1 MQGRVWSEVVGLLGA
16 EVARG
21 VHLKNVVHSRDLGR
35 VEAER
40 LVEHRALPIRNG
52 ARTIEGGEVR
62 FGTRNCWDWGKAQD
76 TYAFRAI

>member
-21 VHLKNVVHSRDLGR
+21 VHLKNVVHGRDLGR

-40 LVEHRALPIRNG
+40 LVERRRVLPIRNG
-52 ARTIEGGEVR
+52 ARTTEGGEMQV
-62 FGTRNCWDWGKAQD
+62 GTRNCWDWGKA
-76 TYAFRAI
+76 